1 MRRPWRVCQ
10 PSWIRARVLSRE
22 HHQVVVVGAKRS
34 PRREKRAN
42 LARATLRATA
52 TATLCGHGACRLSPT
67 AVQIGR
73 ISLVF
78 CGFRLFYCRFHF
90 PCSIFFVF
98 CVYFFTKSIALLFAS
113 LEIVFFVL
121 FFEQFLA
128 RQEILT
134 EVAGLCKHFHPF
146 VLGD

>member
-1 MRRPWRVCQ
+1 MRRPWRVCR

-78 CGFRLFYCRFHF
+78 CGFRLFYCGFHF
-90 PCSIFFVF
+90 PCSIFF
-98 CVYFFTKSIALLFAS
+98 CVLCLFFYEKYRA
-113 LEIVFFVL
+113 IVCISRNCVFVL
-121 FFEQFLA
+121 FSSNFLLA
-128 RQEILT
+128 KR
-134 EVAGLCKHFHPF
+134 F
-146 VLGD
+146 